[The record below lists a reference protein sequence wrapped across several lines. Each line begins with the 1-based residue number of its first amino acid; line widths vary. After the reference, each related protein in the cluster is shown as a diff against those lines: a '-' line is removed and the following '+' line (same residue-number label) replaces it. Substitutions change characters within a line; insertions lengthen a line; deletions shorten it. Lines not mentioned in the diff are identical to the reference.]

1 MLEYL
6 LDRQYVRNK
15 ADIKLIESSN
25 SDKLYSENCQ
35 IIGI

>member
-6 LDRQYVRNK
+6 LGCLTFNK
-15 ADIKLIESSN
+15 ADIKLIESCN
-25 SDKLYSENCQ
+25 SDKLYAENCQ